1 MAANDMLEPL
11 NLDPKDEPALQWR
24 GLDELQAHAARTS
37 GRHREPPSSPLDLA
51 TLDRRQFLRYTAAT
65 LSLAGAGACSRQPQQ
80 MIVPYVHAPPQL
92 VAGDPLFFATAAA
105 LGGPAQGFLV
115 KSHYGRPTKI
125 EGNPSHPGSLGATDI
140 FAQAA
145 VLDLWDPDRAQTV
158 RHRGQETTWES
169 FVAALSARMSRLSVN
184 TGTGLRILTE
194 SVTSPTLAGQ
204 LHALLDRFPGARW
217 HQYQPINRD
226 RAYEGSR
233 LAFGEALESRYH
245 FDEARV
251 VLSLDGDFLGSPGVR
266 YTRDFV
272 SARRGADGE
281 PNPARLYSIEC
292 TPTLTGSFADH
303 RYAVRFGEIEP
314 IARALAQALGV
325 AAAGAPVAGA
335 PDAHLLPGDALAA
348 CARDLKQNA
357 GRALVLVGDAQPPV
371 VHAIAHAINEALGNV
386 GHTVSYLAPILA
398 LAEPQGESLRT
409 LTEDMA
415 AGNVDTLIMLGGNPV
430 YNAPADRLFGT
441 HLAKV
446 AMSVHLSLYDDETSA
461 LCDWQI
467 PQAHFLESWSDTRA
481 FDGTVAIQQP
491 LIAALY
497 GGKSAHELLALL
509 LGQTAQNDYQTVRD
523 FWTKSRAP
531 AEVDTFWNQA
541 LHRGVIEGSQLPV
554 RQASIRSDFLRAPP
568 AAAPAPA
575 AATAAATPD
584 AASLDL
590 IFAPDPTVWDGRF
603 ANNAW
608 LQELPKPLTKLTW
621 DNAALLGPALAERLG
636 LANGDQIEL
645 RVRDA
650 AVLAPVWIIPGQ
662 PDQTVTVTLGYGRT
676 RAGRIGDGAG
686 YDAYVL
692 RQSDDPWHTHGLQ
705 VRKTAAKLDLATTQ
719 HHFSMEGRRP
729 VRTTTL
735 AEYHSD
741 PTLATADANRPKPSM
756 YEPVLGDGYAWAMS
770 INLDSCTGCSAC
782 TIACQAENNIPVVGK
797 KEVLRGREMH
807 WIRVDRYYEGEAE
820 QPRTHFQPVPCMHC
834 ELAPCEVVC
843 PVEATVHDSEGL
855 NLQVYNR
862 CIGTRFCSNNCPYK
876 VRRFNFLQYS
886 DEDTESLK
894 AQRNPEV
901 TVRMRGVMEKCT
913 YCVQRITDA
922 RIEAEKSNR
931 RLTDGEVVTACQAV
945 CPSGAILFGDLND
958 PQSRVRQIKA
968 SPLDYALLSELN
980 TRPRTTYL
988 AKLSNPNP
996 ELVKPSAADTKA
1008 GS

>member
-1 MAANDMLEPL
+1 MAANDMHEPAKF
-11 NLDPKDEPALQWR
+11 DPIGESALQWR
-24 GLDELQAHAARTS
+24 GLDELRANAPAS
-37 GRHREPPSSPLDLA
+37 GRHRQPSNAPADLA
-51 TLDRRQFLRYTAAT
+51 SLDRRQFLRYTAAS
-65 LSLAGAGACSRQPQQ
+65 LSLAGAGACSRLPQQ
-80 MIVPYVHAPPQL
+80 KIVPYVHAPPQL
-92 VAGDPLFFATAAA
+92 VAGDPLYFATAAA
-105 LGGPAQGFLV
+105 QGGAAQGFLV

-125 EGNPSHPGSLGATDI
+125 EGNPAHPGSLGATDI

-145 VLDLWDPDRAQTV
+145 VLDLWDPDRAQAV
-158 RHRGQETTWES
+158 RHRGQETTWEH
-169 FVAALSARMSRLSVN
+169 FVAALSARLSAFSVN

-194 SVTSPTLAGQ
+194 SVTSPTLSSQ

-233 LAFGEALESRYH
+233 LAFGEALEARYQ
-245 FDEARV
+245 FGAARV

-266 YTRDFV
+266 YAHDFV
-272 SARRGADGE
+272 GARRGSDAQPDPG
-281 PNPARLYSIEC
+281 RLYVVEC

-325 AAAGAPVAGA
+325 SAAGAPASGA
-335 PDAHLLPGDALAA
+335 SDARLLPGDALAA

-386 GHTVSYLAPILA
+386 GRTVSYGAPIVA
-398 LAEPQGESLRT
+398 LAAPQGESLRT

-415 AGNVDTLIMLGGNPV
+415 AGHVDTLVMLGGNPV
-430 YNAPADRLFGT
+430 YNAPADLRFAT
-441 HLAKV
+441 QLAKV
-446 AMSVHLSLYDDETSA
+446 AMSVHLSLYDDETSS
-461 LCDWQI
+461 LCEWQI

-491 LIAALY
+491 LIAPLY

-509 LGQTAQNDYQTVRD
+509 LGQAASNDYQRVRE
-523 FWTKSRAP
+523 FWTKGRAP
-531 AEVDTFWNQA
+531 AEVDAFWNQA
-541 LHRGVIEGSQLPV
+541 LHRGVIEGSALPV
-554 RQASIRSDFLRAPP
+554 RAVSVRSDFWH
-568 AAAPAPA
+568 AAPAPA
-575 AATAAATPD
+575 ATPD
-584 AASLDL
+584 ASSLDL
-590 IFAPDPTVWDGRF
+590 IFAPDPTVWDGRY

-621 DNAALLGPALAERLG
+621 DNAALMGPALAERLG
-636 LANGDQIEL
+636 LANGDEIEL
-645 RVRDA
+645 RVREA

-662 PDQTVTVTLGYGRT
+662 PDATVTVTLGYGRK

-692 RQSDDPWHTHGLQ
+692 RHSDDPWHVHGLQ
-705 VRKTAAKLDLATTQ
+705 VRKTGANLQLATTQ

-735 AEYHSD
+735 AEYRSD
-741 PTLATADANRPKPSM
+741 PTLATADENRPHLSL
-756 YEPVLGDGYAWAMS
+756 YEPVPGDGYAWAMS
-770 INLDSCTGCSAC
+770 INLDACTGCSAC

-797 KEVLRGREMH
+797 TEVLRGREMH

-834 ELAPCEVVC
+834 EQAPCEVVC

-931 RLTDGEVVTACQAV
+931 RLTDGEVVTACQAA

-958 PQSRVRQIKA
+958 PASRVRQIKA
-968 SPLDYALLSELN
+968 SPLDYALLAELN
-980 TRPRTTYL
+980 TRPRTSYL
-988 AKLSNPNP
+988 ARLSNPNP
-996 ELVKPSAADTKA
+996 ELLEPAAADPKA
-1008 GS
+1008 GA